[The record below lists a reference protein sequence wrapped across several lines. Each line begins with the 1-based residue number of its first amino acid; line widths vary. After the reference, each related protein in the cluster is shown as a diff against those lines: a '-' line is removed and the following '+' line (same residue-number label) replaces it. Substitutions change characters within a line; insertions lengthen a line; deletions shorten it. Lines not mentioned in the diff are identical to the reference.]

1 MSMDQHPD
9 LATAP
14 PAWTKSPTVLTT
26 ARTSALPSPTCNH
39 AAIQPGGGSELDQFL
54 PAPRWHHNKRR
65 VRARGIGMM
74 DRTGE
79 GVVRVALQVHLL
91 ADALVRP
98 RPVERHG
105 EAVARRR
112 LALRDAAVAERGP
125 SPEAGAEVGVPE
137 DAAAVL
143 RLQRLRQALHACK
156 IEIKK
161 ITLLK
166 FPFIQLIQNYYE
178 SLTTALMIKAMFVPL
193 ILAAISRCFDLLS
206 KPS

>member
-1 MSMDQHPD
+1 
-9 LATAP
+9 
-14 PAWTKSPTVLTT
+14 
-26 ARTSALPSPTCNH
+26 
-39 AAIQPGGGSELDQFL
+39 
-54 PAPRWHHNKRR
+54 
-65 VRARGIGMM
+65 M

-156 IEIKK
+156 IEIKNHIIK
-161 ITLLK
+161 IPIYSTNPELLRILNDGTHDQGHVRSLDLGSNK
-166 FPFIQLIQNYYE
+166 QMLCFAVETFLTSSDNR
-178 SLTTALMIKAMFVPL
+178 SLTTCNDPTKG
-193 ILAAISRCFDLLS
+193 
-206 KPS
+206 

>member
-1 MSMDQHPD
+1 
-9 LATAP
+9 
-14 PAWTKSPTVLTT
+14 
-26 ARTSALPSPTCNH
+26 
-39 AAIQPGGGSELDQFL
+39 
-54 PAPRWHHNKRR
+54 
-65 VRARGIGMM
+65 M

-98 RPVERHG
+98 RPVEHNG

-125 SPEAGAEVGVPE
+125 APEAGAEVGVPE

-156 IEIKK
+156 IEKK
-161 ITLLK
+161 NPIK

-178 SLTTALMIKAMFVPL
+178 SLATVRMRSCSLNLGSNKQMLCFAVETACVFLTSSDNRSLTTRNNPTKG
-193 ILAAISRCFDLLS
+193 
-206 KPS
+206 